1 MTQIV
6 TAFSFV
12 SFEISS
18 QTIHL
23 LQHGYSWVSHWQLWE
38 TSALIMCVFL
48 VFVCVCACRSLAVN
62 VNTTHAGRAVII
74 VALVTT
80 SRPGWQEPSTLDI
93 SARVRTQ
100 HNNRLHTTIHD
111 TNPTLPRNQHF
122 SQISLAFPWY
132 CNVWTHLMLIADMPV
147 IFLQLIWIQSL
158 RIWTLLPGQSGSAFN
173 IRLYIT
179 IKSHLCIH

>member
-6 TAFSFV
+6 TAFSFL
-12 SFEISS
+12 SFEIIS

-23 LQHGYSWVSHWQLWE
+23 FQHGYSWVSHWQLWE

-132 CNVWTHLMLIADMPV
+132 CNVWTHLMLIACNIPAAYMNPV
-147 IFLQLIWIQSL
+147 FTDLNFVAGAIWISL
-158 RIWTLLPGQSGSAFN
+158 
-173 IRLYIT
+173 
-179 IKSHLCIH
+179 